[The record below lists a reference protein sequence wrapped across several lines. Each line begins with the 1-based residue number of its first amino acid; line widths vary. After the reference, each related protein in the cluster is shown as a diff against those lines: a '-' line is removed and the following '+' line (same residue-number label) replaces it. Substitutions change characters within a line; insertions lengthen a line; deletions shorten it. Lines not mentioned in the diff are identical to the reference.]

1 MQQAEIEPRA
11 CRACAGRLRRVQHVP
26 LKSFETQCIFECAN
40 CGELTMTPPQRPAAT
55 RPTETRARL
64 LNLL

>member
-11 CRACAGRLRRVQHVP
+11 CRACAGRLRRVRHVP
-26 LKSFETQCIFECAN
+26 LKSLEGQRIFECQN
-40 CGELTMTPPQRPAAT
+40 CGELTMTAPQPSGAT
-55 RPTETRARL
+55 RSAETRARL